1 MRSLFIFIFLNLFI
15 FTNSIAEVIKI
26 KNPILSATVAANFI
40 NYIKGNLGQW
50 NNHQI
55 NKPISFWVTADGKE
69 SFIWYTQE
77 AVHIPRDIRKEKI
90 VCEQNLKQ
98 ICKQIANNRVLIF
111 QDDKNEIQKIKFSSR
126 QTFDDISKILKN
138 TYLFEEYSN
147 NLISFNNYSKS
158 SSYVN
163 ERIDG

>member
-15 FTNSIAEVIKI
+15 LTNSTAEIIKI
-26 KNPILSATVAANFI
+26 KNPILSVAVAANFV
-40 NYIKGNLGQW
+40 NYIKGNIGQG

-77 AVHIPRDIRKEKI
+77 AAHIPRDIRKEKI

-111 QDDKNEIQKIKFSSR
+111 QNEKNEVQKIKFSSR
-126 QTFDDISKILKN
+126 QTFDDINKILKN
-138 TYLFEEYSN
+138 TNLFEEYSN
-147 NLISFNNYSKS
+147 NLISLNNYSKS
-158 SSYVN
+158 SSYVD
-163 ERIDG
+163 ERVDG